1 MFGANKQPFVPG
13 IVRKQGRNVNN
24 VRTIFVE
31 VAPAVGV
38 EGEVSAGRI
47 LFNVEKKWVIS
58 RCIMQYQ
65 ERNLVEVIICDAK
78 YDSRVSVVYIA
89 PSHIV
94 RRVEHRGS
102 KAQEKKDLCGKED
115 AEEGGG
121 AGVTIATMNSNGD
134 IPSHPLSMK
143 LPGLYKGNAR
153 DRKESSSS
161 SSSSDVK
168 PPPPSGPSACRKRKR
183 PFSSSSSSP
192 SSPAAVA
199 VARSPSSALRDQ
211 QKKALPPPS
220 PLTSST
226 TRRRKAIGNDEMVK
240 GVTTKNSDMKD
251 QLYCMYEK
259 SKKQLH
265 GVLTN
270 LTALSSMESEELSK
284 ITSRNPDL
292 QHTLEDVYAA
302 IAAATHGMDK
312 DEIMVN
318 DDNDIAILRDS
329 SAAAAAAAAA
339 ATGDP
344 TAVEKGSPIARA
356 STSDDGVH
364 RLEGN
369 RVLLTVATE
378 ACRNEELEK
387 SCPNPKLTRIRPPKQ
402 AEDEDV
408 RLGALRSL
416 KIMGTEEEEVF
427 DNILW
432 MAVNTCEAQ
441 VGGIT
446 FVDKDKQFFKST
458 AGNDDINT
466 RFAPRDRGF
475 SPHCIQH
482 PKKIFIIRDSHKDE
496 RFAEKPLEIRGVHVR
511 FYVGIP
517 IGIGIDGGIQY
528 VGTLTVGHRRPKD
541 LTDDQKA
548 MLLHLARMTQIALI
562 SRRTRIE
569 TKKFTYFEDAS
580 TGGGGE
586 NDNTNT
592 ESGQYRQ
599 QY

>member
-1 MFGANKQPFVPG
+1 
-13 IVRKQGRNVNN
+13 
-24 VRTIFVE
+24 
-31 VAPAVGV
+31 
-38 EGEVSAGRI
+38 
-47 LFNVEKKWVIS
+47 
-58 RCIMQYQ
+58 
-65 ERNLVEVIICDAK
+65 
-78 YDSRVSVVYIA
+78 
-89 PSHIV
+89 
-94 RRVEHRGS
+94 
-102 KAQEKKDLCGKED
+102 
-115 AEEGGG
+115 
-121 AGVTIATMNSNGD
+121 
-134 IPSHPLSMK
+134 
-143 LPGLYKGNAR
+143 
-153 DRKESSSS
+153 
-161 SSSSDVK
+161 
-168 PPPPSGPSACRKRKR
+168 
-183 PFSSSSSSP
+183 
-192 SSPAAVA
+192 
-199 VARSPSSALRDQ
+199 
-211 QKKALPPPS
+211 
-220 PLTSST
+220 
-226 TRRRKAIGNDEMVK
+226 
-240 GVTTKNSDMKD
+240 
-251 QLYCMYEK
+251 
-259 SKKQLH
+259 
-265 GVLTN
+265 
-270 LTALSSMESEELSK
+270 
-284 ITSRNPDL
+284 
-292 QHTLEDVYAA
+292 
-302 IAAATHGMDK
+302 
-312 DEIMVN
+312 
-318 DDNDIAILRDS
+318 
-329 SAAAAAAAAA
+329 
-339 ATGDP
+339 
-344 TAVEKGSPIARA
+344 
-356 STSDDGVH
+356 
-364 RLEGN
+364 
-369 RVLLTVATE
+369 
-378 ACRNEELEK
+378 
-387 SCPNPKLTRIRPPKQ
+387 
-402 AEDEDV
+402 
-408 RLGALRSL
+408 
-416 KIMGTEEEEVF
+416 MGTEEEEVF